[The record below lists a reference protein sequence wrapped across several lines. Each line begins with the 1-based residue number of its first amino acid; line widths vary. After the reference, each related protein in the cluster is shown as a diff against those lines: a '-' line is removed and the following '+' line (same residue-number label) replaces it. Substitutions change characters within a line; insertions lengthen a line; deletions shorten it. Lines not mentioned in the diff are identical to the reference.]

1 MSQETRI
8 PQAAAV
14 VVVIGGYPALVEA
27 TRSAAGVA
35 LAARVEEVSLSSA
48 ATAVSTFRPIAL
60 VMTQDVYG
68 FDADEFDALA
78 RDVGARIVRVDGSLD
93 RMRLERKLMPKLGEI
108 ARERG

>member
-14 VVVIGGYPALVEA
+14 VIVVGGTEAVIAA

-48 ATAVSTFRPIAL
+48 ATAVSTFRPIAI

-78 RDVGARIVRVDGSLD
+78 RDVGATVVRVDGSLD
-93 RMRLERKLMPKLGEI
+93 RGRLERKLMPKLGQI